1 MGREEWLSLCLD
13 YNTILLQD
21 TLEFKNSK
29 LWKKKAFSA
38 VSISHG
44 SCESPVTHFHSH
56 PTHISPQLFS
66 RDIMLG
72 FLLLHMYSRDMLW
85 ETRFKYGALP
95 CAFRLI
101 LHLLPLRLNATTK
114 KTPDHLMMQAVLM
127 LIYFASGTK
136 MSHRSI
142 SGSVAAEGRL
152 CRVGPCT
159 DMGALRISLHT
170 SDPCSKL
177 LKSGRLNL
185 H

>member
-1 MGREEWLSLCLD
+1 MDPVKALLHTS
-13 YNTILLQD
+13 TPILLTYPPSFSQGISC
-21 TLEFKNSK
+21 L
-29 LWKKKAFSA
+29 AFSC
-38 VSISHG
+38 STCIP
-44 SCESPVTHFHSH
+44 EK
-56 PTHISPQLFS
+56 
-66 RDIMLG
+66 R
-72 FLLLHMYSRDMLW
+72 

-142 SGSVAAEGRL
+142 SGSVAAEARL